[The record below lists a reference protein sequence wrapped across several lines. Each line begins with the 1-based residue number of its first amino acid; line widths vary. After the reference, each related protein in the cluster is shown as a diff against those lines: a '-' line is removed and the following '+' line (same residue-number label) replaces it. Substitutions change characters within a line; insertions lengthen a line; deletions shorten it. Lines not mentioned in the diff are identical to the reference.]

1 MNTQQRNQMYP
12 VESYNNKFYAEQR
25 WEDDAKIYGDIN
37 SEWQISLGN
46 GKRLNRKWKR
56 CGGLAIVQDP
66 WSGQERS
73 IYNDTYDVEWQQA
86 IQELRPPQGL
96 KRHNAIRYVDN
107 NYDYD
112 ASLQPDDDPDFYNYP
127 VQRSYANY

>member
-1 MNTQQRNQMYP
+1 MNTQQRNQMFP
-12 VESYNNKFYAEQR
+12 KESFNTMKRCEQR
-25 WEDDAKIYGDIN
+25 WEDDANIYGDIS

-66 WSGQERS
+66 WSGQDRS
-73 IYNDTYDVEWQQA
+73 IYNDNYDVEWQQA
-86 IQELRPPQGL
+86 IEELRPPQGL
-96 KRHNAIRYVDN
+96 TRQNAMPYVDTN
-107 NYDYD
+107 NDYD

>member
-12 VESYNNKFYAEQR
+12 KESFNTMERCEQR
-25 WEDDAKIYGDIN
+25 WEDDANIYGDIS

-66 WSGQERS
+66 WSGQDRS
-73 IYNDTYDVEWQQA
+73 IYNENYDVEWQRA
-86 IQELRPPQGL
+86 
-96 KRHNAIRYVDN
+96 K
-107 NYDYD
+107 YDT
-112 ASLQPDDDPDFYNYP
+112 SLQADDDPDFY
-127 VQRSYANY
+127 YAESFHPQY

>member
-1 MNTQQRNQMYP
+1 MNTKQRKQMYP
-12 VESYNNKFYAEQR
+12 VESFNHMLKCEQR
-25 WEDDAKIYGDIN
+25 WEDDANIYGDIS

-73 IYNDTYDVEWQQA
+73 IYNDTYDVEWQKA
-86 IQELRPPQGL
+86 IDELRPPQGL
-96 KRHNAIRYVDN
+96 TRQTAMRYADN
-107 NYDYD
+107 NEYDM
-112 ASLQPDDDPDFYNYP
+112 SLQPDDDPDFYNYP
-127 VQRSYANY
+127 IQRSYANY

>member
-1 MNTQQRNQMYP
+1 MFP
-12 VESYNNKFYAEQR
+12 VESYNNKIYAEQR

-37 SEWQISLGN
+37 SEWKISLGN

-73 IYNDTYDVEWQQA
+73 IYNDTYDVEWQKA
-86 IQELRPPQGL
+86 KMELRPPQGL
-96 KRHNAIRYVDN
+96 TRQTAMRRLVDN
-107 NYDYD
+107 NEDYD
-112 ASLQPDDDPDFYNYP
+112 MSLQPDDDPDFYSYP